1 MAAATVVSV
10 PSAAG
15 ATPAATTF
23 PARTAV
29 LLPSLPAPLTAPVDD
44 RLDGYGFAGTVLGA
58 ATAREVDGQTA
69 GPGQRLWVVGLRWQV
84 TPLSPPAVV
93 SMSVVADGHATPLP
107 LPPGAASSPDTGP
120 RYWTVSEPA
129 TAADVT
135 VQASSGGFTQAFSL
149 SRLRRIGTDAPALY
163 RTPGQW
169 QSVVPVARTVSRPIP
184 AFDGGPA
191 GRLVIDLRTV
201 TVSEFGP
208 NGPSDTPPAGAGAWL
223 DLSIS
228 SRNPYDSVY
237 FYTALTAG
245 QITLTLPGRPPI
257 DATIIPGGGL
267 DTSPGPETSSNVG
280 VFPDRYAFPV
290 PAGITTA
297 TLTLSPTNITVGDL
311 VTPMTTINL
320 SPATFT
326 LTIPPATIPPVS
338 AGAASRPRTYDTVGL
353 ASSLPGRDA
362 TRPSATRSS
371 AATTADSGVWAALGI
386 AAIVAAAI
394 AYGTLRSR
402 RAAVAGP
409 AWATIPSSAPPSTGQ
424 APAGPPAW
432 SPPRPP
438 PGGWPTDQPGPPPT
452 TPPETAHQTV
462 DEEQPP
468 ENQPPP
474 SPAVHE
480 PEPAVVASGP
490 ARPIVAV
497 MGPVTIEGWAGEAPR
512 RIAVVELVVFLA
524 CHPDRPVSADRLRAA
539 LSGPAGDITD
549 DTLRTYV
556 SHARRA
562 LGADHVPPA
571 SDRGYRLDG
580 VDCDWVHF
588 QRLVAQADR
597 ASPDQSRSLLDQAVG
612 LARGR
617 AFPDG
622 SRWADLE
629 GLPPVI
635 DHAVVA
641 TASRLADAHL
651 DAGDPERAGHTA
663 SIGLEIAPTDEALA
677 AALLHAGAAT
687 GHLTTAWARIAAGW
701 TDADLP
707 LPATLTQLRR
717 RLADPT

>member
-1 MAAATVVSV
+1 MA
-10 PSAAG
+10 
-15 ATPAATTF
+15 
-23 PARTAV
+23 
-29 LLPSLPAPLTAPVDD
+29 D
-44 RLDGYGFAGTVLGA
+44 RD
-58 ATAREVDGQTA
+58 
-69 GPGQRLWVVGLRWQV
+69 
-84 TPLSPPAVV
+84 
-93 SMSVVADGHATPLP
+93 
-107 LPPGAASSPDTGP
+107 
-120 RYWTVSEPA
+120 
-129 TAADVT
+129 
-135 VQASSGGFTQAFSL
+135 
-149 SRLRRIGTDAPALY
+149 
-163 RTPGQW
+163 
-169 QSVVPVARTVSRPIP
+169 PVARTVSRPIP
-184 AFDGGPA
+184 AFDGGAA

-201 TVSEFGP
+201 TLGEFGP
-208 NGPSDTPPAGAGAWL
+208 NGPSDTPPVGAGAWL
-223 DLSIS
+223 DLAIS
-228 SRNPYDSVY
+228 SRDPYDSVY
-237 FYTALTAG
+237 FYTALAAR

-267 DTSPGPETSSNVG
+267 DTSPGPETTGNVG

-290 PAGITTA
+290 PAGITTV
-297 TLTLSPTNITVGDL
+297 TPTDITVGDL
-311 VTPMTTINL
+311 VTPMTTITL
-320 SPATFT
+320 APAA
-326 LTIPPATIPPVS
+326 LTVAIPAVTTPPAA
-338 AGAASRPRTYDTVGL
+338 AGAARRPRSYGTVGL
-353 ASSLPGRDA
+353 ASSLPAHDA

-371 AATTADSGVWAALGI
+371 AATTTDSGVWAALGI

-402 RAAVAGP
+402 RTRQAAVAGP
-409 AWATIPSSAPPSTGQ
+409 AWATIPTSAPPSTGQ
-424 APAGPPAW
+424 APAGPEAW

-438 PGGWPTDQPGPPPT
+438 SAGWPTGQPGPPPT
-452 TPPETAHQTV
+452 TPPEADTAEPAHQTI
-462 DEEQPP
+462 DEEQASDT
-468 ENQPPP
+468 QPPP

-497 MGPVTIEGWAGEAPR
+497 MGPVTVEGWTGEAPR
-512 RIAVVELVVFLA
+512 RIAVADLVVFLA

-571 SDRGYRLDG
+571 SDRGYRLDS

-588 QRLVAQADR
+588 QRLVTQADW

-617 AFPDG
+617 VFPDG

-651 DAGDPERAGHTA
+651 DAGDPERADHTA

-677 AALLHAGAAT
+677 AALLRAGAAT